1 MKALDET
8 LCGRVDEAIES
19 HKSVLLTTSGPLSA
33 IGELLT
39 RIEGLEEAIRQIAAE
54 VERLGGSPK
63 G

>member
-1 MKALDET
+1 
-8 LCGRVDEAIES
+8 
-19 HKSVLLTTSGPLSA
+19 LSA